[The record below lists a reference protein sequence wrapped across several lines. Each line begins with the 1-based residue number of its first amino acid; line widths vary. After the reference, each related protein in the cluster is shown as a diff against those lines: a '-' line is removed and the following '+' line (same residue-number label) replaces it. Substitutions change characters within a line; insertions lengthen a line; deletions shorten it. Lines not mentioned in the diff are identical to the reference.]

1 MILCKKSVMVMDHI
15 PPKSV
20 YVMTKMAPIT
30 IPVSVEMGKS
40 KCKVMP
46 KATSWAEIQPKY
58 EGIITIADSFSE
70 IAPNLILK

>member
-1 MILCKKSVMVMDHI
+1 MILCKKSVMVMDYI

-20 YVMTKMAPIT
+20 YVMTKTALIT

-58 EGIITIADSFSE
+58 EGIITIADSFSDRV
-70 IAPNLILK
+70 PNRIRK